1 MPPVVVYHKY
11 WFSSLAEHYV
21 FPDDRPAEDQHEVRT
36 VEEESL
42 FRAAYPEVVESYLR
56 DKALAEENKTK
67 SKTMSYKSLL
77 VHKHTIF
84 STIWYFLWNSPCS
97 PPPPQTHRLD
107 KLQDFPH
114 CADKG
119 VLIKGTLSFDL
130 FFKAVYY
137 SSPDTWKCR
146 VWQFDW
152 FTHQRLWCSREVSV
166 SGFAVT
172 LGRLYSALPPHHN
185 CCRAPLPNVQENY
198 HWDWKRF
205 AVKSKYVH
213 SSH

>member
-42 FRAAYPEVVESYLR
+42 FHAAYPEVVESYLR

-84 STIWYFLWNSPCS
+84 SAIYFLWNSPCS
-97 PPPPQTHRLD
+97 PPTNTQTWQAPRLPTLCWQGGPDQRHLELWLVFQGCLLQQPWHLKMQSLAVRLVHTPKALMQPRGVCLRLRCHFRQVVLCPP
-107 KLQDFPH
+107 
-114 CADKG
+114 
-119 VLIKGTLSFDL
+119 
-130 FFKAVYY
+130 
-137 SSPDTWKCR
+137 SP
-146 VWQFDW
+146 
-152 FTHQRLWCSREVSV
+152 
-166 SGFAVT
+166 
-172 LGRLYSALPPHHN
+172 P
-185 CCRAPLPNVQENY
+185 
-198 HWDWKRF
+198 
-205 AVKSKYVH
+205 
-213 SSH
+213 